1 VIGAFTST
9 WVKAIVL
16 VSPPAKVR
24 VIVDSIDVFWSS
36 HSSIFV
42 TPCWIC
48 LRFGTSSRRHVPGRA
63 PSSVAVMAKCLRS
76 SAGVLST
83 KYFCTRSWLWRMS
96 FVSCSLRSGQR
107 KRSVVASI
115 RSSFFSGFV

>member
-1 VIGAFTST
+1 MIGAFTST
-9 WVKAIVL
+9 FVNAIVL
-16 VSPPAKVR
+16 VSPPSKVS
-24 VIVDSIDVFWSS
+24 VIVESIEVRWSS

-48 LRFGTSSRRHVPGRA
+48 LRFGSISRRHVPGRA
-63 PSSVAVMAKCLRS
+63 ASSAAVMAKCLRS

-83 KYFCTRSWLWRMS
+83 KYFCTRAWLARMS
-96 FVSCSLRSGQR
+96 LLSRSWRSGQTN
-107 KRSVVASI
+107 RSVVASM